1 MRFSWVKF
9 NRVVV
14 FVNILYKIES
24 FIILDSLIPMT
35 PKVLLK
41 KTLSKYSWSSKFFVA
56 NKSLCG
62 IKKVNMVHFS
72 SFIFHQV

>member
-24 FIILDSLIPMT
+24 FIILDSLIPTT

-56 NKSLCG
+56 NKSLYG